1 MYDILVRYDEAL
13 SILSKIKKIKE
24 PTYESKVS
32 SQKPFGLR
40 TYVTPTEKD
49 DIQLRYSGG
58 IGPFERDKVT
68 TKVEWIDKFKV
79 IMSYLTYDHAGRP
92 DKDGKR
98 RIFSTMDLLPPGVIC
113 TETYIV
119 IDVFNTKK
127 EAENLIKYLKTNFV
141 RFLVGLISTT
151 QHISKNSFSFVPVQ
165 DFSKSW
171 TDEKLYEKYGI
182 TESEQKFIESLIK
195 PME

>member
-1 MYDILVRYDEAL
+1 MYNILVRYDEAM
-13 SILSKIKKIKE
+13 SILSKIKKINE
-24 PTYESKVS
+24 PTFESKVS

-40 TYVTPTEKD
+40 TYVTPTKTG
-49 DIQLRYSGG
+49 DIKLRYSGG
-58 IGPFERDKVT
+58 VGPFKKEMVT
-68 TKVEWIDKFKV
+68 AKTEWIDKFKV

-119 IDVFNTKK
+119 IDVFDSKG

-141 RFLVGLISTT
+141 RFLVSLISTT
-151 QHISKNSFSFVPVQ
+151 QHISKNSFSFVPQQ
-165 DFSKSW
+165 DFTEPW
-171 TDEKLYEKYGI
+171 TDEKLYAKYGI